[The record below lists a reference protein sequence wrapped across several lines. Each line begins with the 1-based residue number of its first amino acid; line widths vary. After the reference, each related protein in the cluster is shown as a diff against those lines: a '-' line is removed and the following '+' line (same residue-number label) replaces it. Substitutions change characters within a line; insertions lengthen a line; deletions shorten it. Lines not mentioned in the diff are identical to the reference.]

1 MEIIGFGLALL
12 IGITLGL
19 IGAGGSILT
28 MTVLVYILGIN
39 PSLATTYSLFIVG
52 ITSFIGSIDYF
63 RKGQVDLQKGLFF
76 SFPAFL
82 MVFMMRKYIMPI
94 IPQQIQL
101 DEYSIQ
107 KNLLVMVLFALLM
120 IGASYSMI
128 TSRKRAKE
136 LVGESVSYWMIFLEG
151 LIVGT
156 LTGFVGAG
164 GGFMIIPA
172 LVIFAKLDMK
182 KAIGTSLVII
192 TINSTFGAIGDYSAG
207 VDLDWDFLLKF
218 ASLAVLGILSGGYFS
233 KFVDG
238 EKLKP
243 IFGYFILILGCWI
256 MIKEIFR
263 I

>member
-1 MEIIGFGLALL
+1 MELIGFLLAFL
-12 IGITLGL
+12 IGSTLGL

-39 PSLATTYSLFIVG
+39 PALATTYSLFIVG
-52 ITSFIGSIDYF
+52 ITSLVGSIDYF
-63 RKGQVDLQKGLFF
+63 RKGLVDLQKGLFF

-82 MVFMMRKYIMPI
+82 MVFTMRKFIMPI
-94 IPQQIQL
+94 IPADIQIATF
-101 DEYSIQ
+101 SIP
-107 KNLLVMVLFALLM
+107 KNVLVMIFFALLM

-172 LVIFAKLDMK
+172 LVLFAKLDMK

-192 TINSTFGAIGDYSAG
+192 TINSVFGAIGDFSVG
-207 VDLDWDFLLKF
+207 VKLDWDFLLKF
-218 ASLAVLGILSGGYFS
+218 ASMAILGILTGSYFS
-233 KFVDG
+233 KFIDG
-238 EKLKP
+238 ERLKP
-243 IFGYFILILGCWI
+243 AFGYFILILGCWI
-256 MIKEIFR
+256 LIKELLKI
-263 I
+263 

>member
-1 MEIIGFGLALL
+1 MELVGFGLALL

-39 PSLATTYSLFIVG
+39 PSLSTTYSLFIVG
-52 ITSFIGSIDYF
+52 ITSLVGSIDYF

-82 MVFMMRKYIMPI
+82 MVFTMRKFVMPI
-94 IPQQIQL
+94 IPQQIKIG
-101 DEYSIQ
+101 EYFIQ
-107 KNLLVMVLFALLM
+107 KNVLVMVFFAVLM

-136 LVGESVSYWMIFLEG
+136 LVGENVSYWMIFVEG
-151 LIVGT
+151 LLVGT

-172 LVIFAKLDMK
+172 LVLFAKLDMK

-207 VDLDWDFLLKF
+207 VNLDWNFLLKF
-218 ASLAVLGILSGGYFS
+218 ASMAVLGILTGSYLS
-233 KFVDG
+233 KFIDG

-243 IFGYFILILGCWI
+243 VFGYFILILGCWI
-256 MIKEIFR
+256 MLKEIFK